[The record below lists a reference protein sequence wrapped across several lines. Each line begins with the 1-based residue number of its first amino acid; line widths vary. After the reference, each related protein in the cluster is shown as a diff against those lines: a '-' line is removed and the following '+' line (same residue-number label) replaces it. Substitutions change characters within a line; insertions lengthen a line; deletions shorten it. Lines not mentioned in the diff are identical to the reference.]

1 MKSTF
6 TVAIT
11 TITIFLSSIFPVMAG
26 REIVPADV
34 TVKVQY
40 QLKMDGY
47 NSWTTTNAS
56 LRGAVSESMMISQLA
71 ARHPSGQIRILSASY
86 GKTVVH
92 TVRYQMK
99 RGKSAWTNGIHGKA
113 SAQSEVSRND
123 HPNSEFRKK
132 ITEEI
137 IYANARSGRQELF
150 YNKTQV
156 QTRTE
161 EAGSAA
167 I

>member
-1 MKSTF
+1 MKIRREVWMHMRKKLTE
-6 TVAIT
+6 
-11 TITIFLSSIFPVMAG
+11 TIILVTIFLSSIFPVMAG

-56 LRGAVSESMMISQLA
+56 LRGAVTESMMISQLA
-71 ARHPSGQIRILSASY
+71 AKHPSGQIRILSASY

-99 RGKSAWTNGIHGKA
+99 RGKSAWTNGTVTLNNALTESMARNQLKA
-113 SAQSEVSRND
+113 KFPGATIRILSFV
-123 HPNSEFRKK
+123 KK
-132 ITEEI
+132 
-137 IYANARSGRQELF
+137 
-150 YNKTQV
+150 K
-156 QTRTE
+156 
-161 EAGSAA
+161 
-167 I
+167 

>member
-1 MKSTF
+1 MHMRKKLTE
-6 TVAIT
+6 TIILVA
-11 TITIFLSSIFPVMAG
+11 IFLSSILPVMAG

-34 TVKVQY
+34 IVKVQY

-56 LRGAVSESMMISQLA
+56 LRGAVTESMMISQLA

-99 RGKSAWTNGIHGKA
+99 RGKSAWTNGSVTLNNALTESMARNQLKA
-113 SAQSEVSRND
+113 KFPGATIRILSFV
-123 HPNSEFRKK
+123 KK
-132 ITEEI
+132 
-137 IYANARSGRQELF
+137 
-150 YNKTQV
+150 K
-156 QTRTE
+156 
-161 EAGSAA
+161 
-167 I
+167 

>member
-6 TVAIT
+6 TIAIT
-11 TITIFLSSIFPVMAG
+11 TIAIFLGYISSVMAG

-56 LRGAVSESMMISQLA
+56 LRGAVTESMMISQLA
-71 ARHPSGQIRILSASY
+71 ARHPNGQLRILSASY
-86 GKTVVH
+86 GKTIAH

-99 RGKSAWTNGIHGKA
+99 RGNSAWTNGTVTLNNALTESMAKNQLKA
-113 SAQSEVSRND
+113 KFPGATIRILSFV
-123 HPNSEFRKK
+123 KK
-132 ITEEI
+132 
-137 IYANARSGRQELF
+137 
-150 YNKTQV
+150 K
-156 QTRTE
+156 
-161 EAGSAA
+161 
-167 I
+167 

>member
-1 MKSTF
+1 MRKTF
-6 TVAIT
+6 LATIT
-11 TITIFLSSIFPVMAG
+11 TIAISLGSISPVMAG

-56 LRGAVSESMMISQLA
+56 LRGAVTESMMISQLA

-99 RGKSAWTNGIHGKA
+99 
-113 SAQSEVSRND
+113 
-123 HPNSEFRKK
+123 
-132 ITEEI
+132 
-137 IYANARSGRQELF
+137 
-150 YNKTQV
+150 
-156 QTRTE
+156 
-161 EAGSAA
+161 
-167 I
+167 

>member
-1 MKSTF
+1 MKIRREVWMHMRKKLTE
-6 TVAIT
+6 TIILVA
-11 TITIFLSSIFPVMAG
+11 IFLSSILPVMAG

-56 LRGAVSESMMISQLA
+56 LRGAVTESMMISQLA

-99 RGKSAWTNGIHGKA
+99 RGKSAWTNGSVTLNNALTESMARNQLKA
-113 SAQSEVSRND
+113 KFPDATIRILSFV
-123 HPNSEFRKK
+123 KK
-132 ITEEI
+132 
-137 IYANARSGRQELF
+137 
-150 YNKTQV
+150 K
-156 QTRTE
+156 
-161 EAGSAA
+161 
-167 I
+167 

>member
-26 REIVPADV
+26 QEIVPADV

-56 LRGAVSESMMISQLA
+56 LRGAVSESMMVSQLT
-71 ARHPSGQIRILSASY
+71 ARHPNGQIRILSASY
-86 GKTVVH
+86 GKTVSH

-99 RGKSAWTNGIHGKA
+99 RGKSAWTNGTVTLNNALTESMARNQLKA
-113 SAQSEVSRND
+113 KFPGTTIRILSFV
-123 HPNSEFRKK
+123 KK
-132 ITEEI
+132 
-137 IYANARSGRQELF
+137 
-150 YNKTQV
+150 
-156 QTRTE
+156 
-161 EAGSAA
+161 
-167 I
+167 